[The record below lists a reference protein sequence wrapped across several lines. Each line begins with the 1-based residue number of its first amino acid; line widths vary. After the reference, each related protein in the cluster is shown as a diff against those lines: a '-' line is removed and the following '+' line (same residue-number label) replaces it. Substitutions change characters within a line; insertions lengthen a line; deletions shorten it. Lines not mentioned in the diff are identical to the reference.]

1 MAKKLDEVF
10 AFTPKMLE
18 DVTDNGETIVK
29 QIRGIKRQ
37 NSIMLKAIAVCAA
50 SCVCHAVQHGDVTKA
65 TMLVDALEGWR
76 RNDLRQWFLDHG
88 PFMWVTRD
96 DEGQAVEGG
105 GKFKLNK
112 EKLAGL
118 KEEYKRNKRAFI
130 TPLLETPFWLY
141 KKEAPFKPMN
151 LIDEL
156 IRVIVKAERVRKDPE
171 KAKVSKLD
179 HLEEIKRFIR
189 SFQNEEGEETDVVE
203 EEKEAA

>member
-1 MAKKLDEVF
+1 MAKRLDEVF

-29 QIRGIKRQ
+29 QIRSIKRQ
-37 NSIMLKAIAVCAA
+37 NSVMLKAIAVCAA

-65 TMLVDALEGWR
+65 TMLVDTLEGWR

-96 DEGQAVEGG
+96 DDGQAIEGG

-141 KKEAPFKPMN
+141 RKEAPFKPMN
-151 LIDEL
+151 LIEEL
-156 IRVIVKAERVRKDPE
+156 IKVIARAERVRKDPE

-179 HLEEIKRFIR
+179 HLEEIKRYVR
-189 SFQNEEGEETDVVE
+189 SLQNDGDEETSDE
-203 EEKEAA
+203 QEREAA